1 MTEKIDSIEVRK
13 PWHVARTFFER
24 DGEDEEIQSN
34 VEKRQTTISKTDA
47 ALLEETNSNDPAKS
61 EVRMMKEYRL
71 YEVEEVIAEM
81 DTLDVEDDIAETD
94 EDMQLVIS
102 GWYVIIPELNLYLR
116 EGVVC
121 IWDEEEKLFMP
132 DFAVTVVYE
141 GDIESK
147 EWLYYEQDGFVVT
160 LANWLNGRL
169 PVEHIEQLRC
179 EIVIPQQSVDA
190 NNNLIEGREE

>member
-13 PWHVARTFFER
+13 PWYIAKAFFER

-34 VEKRQTTISKTDA
+34 MEERQTTISKKEA
-47 ALLEETNSNDPAKS
+47 ALLEETNSNDSTKS

-71 YEVEEVIAEM
+71 YEVEEAIAEM

-121 IWDEEEKLFMP
+121 IWDEEEEMSEILRQYFINHPQSIDKYTFLQNSSFTHW
-132 DFAVTVVYE
+132 VKE
-141 GDIESK
+141 KCSK
-147 EWLYYEQDGFVVT
+147 M
-160 LANWLNGRL
+160 
-169 PVEHIEQLRC
+169 C
-179 EIVIPQQSVDA
+179 
-190 NNNLIEGREE
+190 

>member
-13 PWHVARTFFER
+13 PWHVARAFFER

-34 VEKRQTTISKTDA
+34 MEERQTTISKKEA
-47 ALLEETNSNDPAKS
+47 ALLEETNSSDPTKS

-71 YEVEEVIAEM
+71 YEVEEAIAEM

-116 EGVVC
+116 EGLVC
-121 IWDEEEKLFMP
+121 IWDEEEKMFMP

-169 PVEHIEQLRC
+169 PVEQIEQLRC
-179 EIVIPQQSVDA
+179 EIVLPQQKVDA